1 MTITN
6 TLIIDQGSYL
16 GSKTELTRW
25 DRFVL
30 RHTKP
35 LNLWIHVV
43 SMLMY
48 FVAPLVSLITG
59 NLWWL
64 IGPVLSGSVGAFGH
78 WLSGDGGVSFKEA
91 TVEVTVPFYVPLV
104 FWKIMMG
111 SYFTHDVPQ
120 ARARRRQYHLQQS

>member
-1 MTITN
+1 MN
-6 TLIIDQGSYL
+6 TMDTQIIDRGLFL
-16 GSKTELTRW
+16 GSELELTRW

-30 RHTKP
+30 RHSKP

-48 FVAPLVSLITG
+48 FVAPVIAVGTG
-59 NLWWL
+59 NYWWL

-78 WLSGDGGVSFKEA
+78 WVSGDGGVSLKEA

-104 FWKIMMG
+104 FWKIITG
-111 SYFTHDVPQ
+111 SYFTYDLPR
-120 ARARRRQYHLQQS
+120 ARAKRRQKSIHSS